1 MKHRNL
7 KISYEIDGVIFTVLS
22 IGKDTFHSPIPRHSH
37 SKNSYELHYI
47 SSGTGTL
54 IADSVKYELSP
65 NDFFMTGPG
74 IEHEQISNPLDPM
87 TEYGIYL
94 QISNEKRLAK
104 RSPINLFINN
114 KFWFGNIDLKC
125 YEIMKSILEELENQ
139 PYGYEQML
147 PPLLKQLTIMIIRE
161 YNRGKKNNKA
171 QIEKNISPQD
181 LLYLNIEEE
190 FLYNYKDISLDIL
203 SENLNIGARQIERI
217 LKNHYGK
224 TFTQM
229 KTDARMSAAGLLLTE
244 TGDSIQNIAEKLGYS
259 SSEHFTNAFKGYY
272 KITPSKYRKL
282 S

>member
-22 IGKDTFHSPIPRHSH
+22 IGTDTFFSPIPRHSH

-47 SSGTGTL
+47 FSGTGTL
-54 IADSVKYELSP
+54 IADGIKYELNP
-65 NDFFMTGPG
+65 HDFFMTGPG
-74 IEHEQISNPLDPM
+74 IEHEQISNPIDPM
-87 TEYGIYL
+87 IEYGIYL
-94 QISNEKRLAK
+94 QISNEKKLAQ
-104 RSPINLFINN
+104 RSPMNLFTKN
-114 KFWFGNIDLKC
+114 KFWFGRLNLKC
-125 YEIMKSILEELENQ
+125 YDIMKSILDELENH

-147 PPLLKQLTIMIIRE
+147 APLLKLLTIMIIRE
-161 YNRGKKNNKA
+161 YNGDKKDTKS

-190 FLYNYKDISLDIL
+190 FLYNYKDISLDML
-203 SENLNIGARQIERI
+203 SDNLNIGSRQIERI

-244 TGDSIQNIAEKLGYS
+244 TDDSIQSIAEKLGYS
-259 SSEHFTNAFKGYY
+259 SSEHFTNAFKSYY
-272 KITPSKYRKL
+272 KVTPSKYRKQV
-282 S
+282 